1 MSGPRGS
8 SIKRPVLCAADK
20 PLRTAGRHAGLF
32 IQQVQEIPGEKMQLA
47 LYRAERP
54 EVFEDII
61 GQKHIVRILQNQ
73 IRTGT
78 VSQAYLFSGTHGTGK
93 TSTARI
99 LAKAV
104 NCLEGEPGMPAAET
118 SDGSTIPCGHCTNCE
133 AIREGRFVDVIELDA
148 ASNNGVD
155 DLRAIIDMVKY
166 PPSVG
171 RYKVYIID
179 EVHMLS
185 QAAENAF

>member
-1 MSGPRGS
+1 
-8 SIKRPVLCAADK
+8 
-20 PLRTAGRHAGLF
+20 
-32 IQQVQEIPGEKMQLA
+32 MQPA

-78 VSQAYLFSGTHGTGK
+78 VSQAYLFAGTHGTGK

-104 NCLEGEPGMPAAET
+104 NCTVRAAYT
-118 SDGSTIPCGHCTNCE
+118 Y
-133 AIREGRFVDVIELDA
+133 L
-148 ASNNGVD
+148 
-155 DLRAIIDMVKY
+155 
-166 PPSVG
+166 
-171 RYKVYIID
+171 
-179 EVHMLS
+179 
-185 QAAENAF
+185 

>member
-1 MSGPRGS
+1 
-8 SIKRPVLCAADK
+8 
-20 PLRTAGRHAGLF
+20 
-32 IQQVQEIPGEKMQLA
+32 MQLS

-61 GQKHIVRILQNQ
+61 GQKHIVRILKNQ

-104 NCLEGEPGMPAAET
+104 NCLEGIPGSENGAEL
-118 SDGSTIPCGHCTNCE
+118 PCGHCANCE
-133 AIREGRFVDVIELDA
+133 AI
-148 ASNNGVD
+148 
-155 DLRAIIDMVKY
+155 
-166 PPSVG
+166 
-171 RYKVYIID
+171 
-179 EVHMLS
+179 
-185 QAAENAF
+185 

>member
-1 MSGPRGS
+1 
-8 SIKRPVLCAADK
+8 
-20 PLRTAGRHAGLF
+20 
-32 IQQVQEIPGEKMQLA
+32 MQPA

-78 VSQAYLFSGTHGTGK
+78 VSQAYLFAGTHGTGK

-104 NCLEGEPGMPAAET
+104 NCMEGEPGDP
-118 SDGSTIPCGHCTNCE
+118 GVNLPCGKCANCE

-148 ASNNGVD
+148 ASNHGVD
-155 DLRAIIDMVKY
+155 DLRASSEMFKY
-166 PPSVG
+166 PPT
-171 RYKVYIID
+171 I
-179 EVHMLS
+179 
-185 QAAENAF
+185 